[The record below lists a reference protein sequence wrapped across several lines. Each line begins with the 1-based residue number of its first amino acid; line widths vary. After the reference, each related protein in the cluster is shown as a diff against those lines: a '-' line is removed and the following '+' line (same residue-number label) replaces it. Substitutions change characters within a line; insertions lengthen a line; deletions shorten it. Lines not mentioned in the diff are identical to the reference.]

1 MSIRHIRFIASLPA
15 RPGLHELWA
24 MRLKIG
30 LEPSL
35 EDVHP
40 LEFDVVMVSLA
51 EFFVERRNH
60 ADHMR
65 SRKPVG
71 RGRNTEISID

>member
-1 MSIRHIRFIASLPA
+1 MP
-15 RPGLHELWA
+15 
-24 MRLKIG
+24 LKIG

-35 EDVHP
+35 EDVHQ

-51 EFFVERRNH
+51 EFLVERRNH

-71 RGRNTEISID
+71 RCGNAEISIG

>member
-1 MSIRHIRFIASLPA
+1 MP
-15 RPGLHELWA
+15 
-24 MRLKIG
+24 LKVG

-35 EDVHP
+35 EYVHQ

-51 EFFVERRNH
+51 ELVFEWRNH

-65 SRKPVG
+65 SCKPIA
-71 RGRNTEISID
+71 RRRDAEISIG